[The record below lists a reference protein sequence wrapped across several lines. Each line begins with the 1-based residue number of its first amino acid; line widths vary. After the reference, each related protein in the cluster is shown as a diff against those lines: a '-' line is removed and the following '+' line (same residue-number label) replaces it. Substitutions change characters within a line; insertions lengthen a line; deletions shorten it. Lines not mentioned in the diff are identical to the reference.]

1 MNKKKGMELLVLAV
15 SESADQ
21 IQRCEREL
29 YILLPLPAVGRK
41 MRLFT
46 LNTTIFHETKQK
58 RN

>member
-1 MNKKKGMELLVLAV
+1 MELLVLAV
-15 SESADQ
+15 FESTDQ

-41 MRLFT
+41 MSLFT
-46 LNTTIFHETKQK
+46 LSTTIFHETKQK